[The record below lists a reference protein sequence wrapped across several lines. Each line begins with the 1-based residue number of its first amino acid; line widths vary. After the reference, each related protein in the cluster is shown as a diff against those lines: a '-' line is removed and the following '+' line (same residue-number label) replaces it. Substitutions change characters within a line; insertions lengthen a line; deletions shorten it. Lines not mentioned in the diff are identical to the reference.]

1 MNKLCVKN
9 KYLLYSSLGA
19 ALLAAAPGAPFAQT
33 LQAKPIR
40 LVIGFPAG
48 GPIDT
53 VARVLAPQLTEG
65 FGQQVIIDNRA
76 GANGIIAMDIVAKA
90 APDGHT
96 IFFGTAGNLAINPAL
111 YAKLPFDVL
120 RDFAAVSH
128 VASTS
133 SLIYAHP
140 SVPVKTLGE
149 FIAHASANPGKVHY
163 ASSGSGGMPHLGAEL
178 LNVAAKIKTVHV
190 PYKGTAPGFTA
201 LLGGEVQFAI
211 SAVVSGLQH
220 VKTGRLKAIATTT
233 KKRIALLPDVAAANE
248 TLPGY
253 EVDNWHGLVAPAGT
267 PRAVIARLNS
277 EIARVI
283 SLPAIQEKLSAQGI
297 DPVGSA
303 PQAMDAFWKAEIAK
317 WARVVKTA
325 AIRPE

>member
-1 MNKLCVKN
+1 M
-9 KYLLYSSLGA
+9 
-19 ALLAAAPGAPFAQT
+19 
-33 LQAKPIR
+33 
-40 LVIGFPAG
+40 
-48 GPIDT
+48 
-53 VARVLAPQLTEG
+53 ARVLAPHLTEG

-96 IFFGTAGNLAINPAL
+96 LFFGTTGNLAINPAM
-111 YAKLPFDVL
+111 YAKLPFDL
-120 RDFAAVSH
+120 ARDFAPVSH

-140 SVPVKTLGE
+140 SVPAKNLAE
-149 FIAHASANPGKVHY
+149 FIAHASANPGKVLY

-190 PYKGTAPGFTA
+190 PYKGSAPGFTA

-211 SAVVSGLQH
+211 SGVVTGLQH
-220 VKTGRLKAIATTT
+220 VKAGRLKALATTMKT
-233 KKRIALLPDVAAANE
+233 RVAMLPDVAAANE

-267 PRAVIARLNS
+267 PRNVIARLHS
-277 EIARVI
+277 EFARAI
-283 SLPAIQEKLSAQGI
+283 RLPAIQEKLAAQGI
-297 DPVGSA
+297 DPVGST
-303 PQAMDAFWKAEIAK
+303 PQELAVFWKAEIAK
-317 WARVVKTA
+317 WARVVKSA
-325 AIRPE
+325 GVRSE

>member
-1 MNKLCVKN
+1 M
-9 KYLLYSSLGA
+9 
-19 ALLAAAPGAPFAQT
+19 
-33 LQAKPIR
+33 
-40 LVIGFPAG
+40 VIGFPAG
-48 GPIDT
+48 GPIDA
-53 VARVLAPQLTEG
+53 VARALAPQLADG
-65 FGQQVIIDNRA
+65 LGQQLIIDNRA

-96 IFFGTAGNLAINPAL
+96 LFFGTTGNLAINPVL

-120 RDFAAVSH
+120 RDFAPVSH

-140 SVPVKTLGE
+140 SMPVKTLGE

-163 ASSGSGGMPHLGAEL
+163 ASSGSGGIPHLGAEL

-220 VKTGRLKAIATTT
+220 VKAGRLKAIATTT
-233 KKRIALLPDVAAANE
+233 KKRVALLPDVAAANE
-248 TLPGY
+248 ILPGY
-253 EVDNWHGLVAPAGT
+253 EVDNWHALVAPAGT
-267 PRAVIARLNS
+267 PRPVIARLQG

-283 SLPAIQEKLSAQGI
+283 KLPAVLEKLAAQGV
-297 DPVGSA
+297 DPVAGT
-303 PQAMDAFWKAEIAK
+303 PPELDAFWRAEISK
-317 WARVVKTA
+317 WARVVKSA
-325 AIRPE
+325 GVRPE

>member
-1 MNKLCVKN
+1 M
-9 KYLLYSSLGA
+9 LLIFASGS
-19 ALLAAAPGAPFAQT
+19 ALAQP
-33 LQAKPIR
+33 LQNKPIR

-53 VARVLAPQLTEG
+53 VARLLAPQLTEG
-65 FGQQVIIDNRA
+65 FGQQLIIDNRA

-96 IFFGTAGNLAINPAL
+96 LFFGTTGNLAINPAM
-111 YAKLPFDVL
+111 YTKLPFDL
-120 RDFAAVSH
+120 TRDFAPVSH

-140 SVPVKTLGE
+140 SVPAKNLGE
-149 FIAHASANPGKVHY
+149 FIAHASANPGKVLY
-163 ASSGSGGMPHLGAEL
+163 ASSGNGGMPHLGAEL

-190 PYKGTAPGFTA
+190 PYKGSAPGFTA

-211 SAVVSGLQH
+211 SGVVTGLPH
-220 VKTGRLKAIATTT
+220 VKAGRLKAIATTMKT
-233 KKRIALLPDVAAANE
+233 RVAMLPDVAAANE

-267 PRAVIARLNS
+267 PPGVIAHLHG
-277 EIARVI
+277 EFARAI
-283 SLPAIQEKLSAQGI
+283 RIPAIQEKLAAQGI
-297 DPVGSA
+297 DPVGST
-303 PQAMDAFWKAEIAK
+303 PQELAVFWKAEIAK
-317 WARVVKTA
+317 WARVVKSA
-325 AIRPE
+325 GVRPE

>member
-1 MNKLCVKN
+1 MLR
-9 KYLLYSSLGA
+9 YITIATILLVCASGGV
-19 ALLAAAPGAPFAQT
+19 LAQP
-33 LQAKPIR
+33 LQNKPIR

-53 VARVLAPQLTEG
+53 VARVLAPHLTEG

-96 IFFGTAGNLAINPAL
+96 LFFGTTGNLAINPAM
-111 YAKLPFDVL
+111 YAKLPFDL
-120 RDFAAVSH
+120 ARDFAPVSH

-140 SVPVKTLGE
+140 SVPAKNLAE
-149 FIAHASANPGKVHY
+149 FIAHASANPGKVLY

-190 PYKGTAPGFTA
+190 PYKGSAPGFTA

-211 SAVVSGLQH
+211 SGVVTGLQH
-220 VKTGRLKAIATTT
+220 VKAGRQKALATTMKT
-233 KKRIALLPDVAAANE
+233 RVAMLPDVAAANE

-267 PRAVIARLNS
+267 PRNVIARLHS
-277 EIARVI
+277 EFARAI
-283 SLPAIQEKLSAQGI
+283 RLPAIQEKLAAQGI
-297 DPVGSA
+297 DPVGST
-303 PQAMDAFWKAEIAK
+303 PQELAVFWKAEIAK
-317 WARVVKTA
+317 WARVVKSA
-325 AIRPE
+325 GVRPE

>member
-1 MNKLCVKN
+1 MLR
-9 KYLLYSSLGA
+9 YIITATILLICASGGV
-19 ALLAAAPGAPFAQT
+19 LAQP
-33 LQAKPIR
+33 LQNKPIR

-53 VARVLAPQLTEG
+53 VARVLAPHLTEG

-76 GANGIIAMDIVAKA
+76 GANGIIAMDIVTKA

-96 IFFGTAGNLAINPAL
+96 LFFGTTGNLAINPAM
-111 YAKLPFDVL
+111 YAKLPFDL
-120 RDFAAVSH
+120 TRDFAPVSQ

-140 SVPVKTLGE
+140 SVPAKNLAE
-149 FIAHASANPGKVHY
+149 FIAHASANPGKVLY

-190 PYKGTAPGFTA
+190 PYKGSAPGFTA

-211 SAVVSGLQH
+211 SGVVTGLQH
-220 VKTGRLKAIATTT
+220 VKAGRLKALATTMKT
-233 KKRIALLPDVAAANE
+233 RVAMLPDVAAANE

-267 PRAVIARLNS
+267 PRNVIARLHS
-277 EIARVI
+277 EFARAI
-283 SLPAIQEKLSAQGI
+283 RLPAIQEKLAAQGI
-297 DPVGSA
+297 DPVGST
-303 PQAMDAFWKAEIAK
+303 PQELAVFWKAEIAK
-317 WARVVKTA
+317 WARVVKSA
-325 AIRPE
+325 GVRPE

>member
-1 MNKLCVKN
+1 MLR
-9 KYLLYSSLGA
+9 YTTTA
-19 ALLAAAPGAPFAQT
+19 ALLLAFASGGTLAQT
-33 LQAKPIR
+33 LQNKPIR

-53 VARVLAPQLTEG
+53 VARLLAPHLTEG
-65 FGQQVIIDNRA
+65 LGQQVIIDNRA

-90 APDGHT
+90 TPDGHT
-96 IFFGTAGNLAINPAL
+96 LFFGTTGNLAINPAL
-111 YAKLPFDVL
+111 YAKLPFDL
-120 RDFAAVSH
+120 TRDFAPVSH

-140 SVPVKTLGE
+140 SVPAKNLSE
-149 FIAHASANPGKVHY
+149 FIAHASANPGKVMY
-163 ASSGSGGMPHLGAEL
+163 ASSGNGGIPHLGAEM
-178 LNVAAKIKTVHV
+178 LNMAAKIKTVHV

-220 VKTGRLKAIATTT
+220 MKAGRLKAIATTMKT
-233 KKRIALLPDVAAANE
+233 RLALLPDVAAANE

-253 EVDNWHGLVAPAGT
+253 VVDNWHGLVAPAGT
-267 PRAVIARLNS
+267 PGKVITRLQG

-283 SLPAIQEKLSAQGI
+283 KLPAIQEKLAAQGV
-297 DPVGSA
+297 DPVGST
-303 PQAMDAFWKAEIAK
+303 PQELAVFWKAEIAK
-317 WARVVKTA
+317 WARVVKSA
-325 AIRPE
+325 GVRPE

>member
-1 MNKLCVKN
+1 MLR
-9 KYLLYSSLGA
+9 YITIATILLVCASGGV
-19 ALLAAAPGAPFAQT
+19 LAQV
-33 LQAKPIR
+33 LQNKPIR
-40 LVIGFPAG
+40 LVIGFPPG

-53 VARVLAPQLTEG
+53 VARLLVPQLTDG

-96 IFFGTAGNLAINPAL
+96 LFFGTTGNLAINPAM
-111 YAKLPFDVL
+111 YAKLPFDL
-120 RDFAAVSH
+120 ARDFAPVSH

-140 SVPVKTLGE
+140 SVPAKNLAE
-149 FIAHASANPGKVHY
+149 FIAHASANPGKVLY

-190 PYKGTAPGFTA
+190 PYKGSAPGFTA

-211 SAVVSGLQH
+211 SGVVTGLQH
-220 VKTGRLKAIATTT
+220 VKAGRLKALATTMKT
-233 KKRIALLPDVAAANE
+233 RVAMLPDVAAANE

-267 PRAVIARLNS
+267 PRNVIARLHS
-277 EIARVI
+277 EFARAI
-283 SLPAIQEKLSAQGI
+283 RLPAIQEKLAAQGI
-297 DPVGSA
+297 DPVGST
-303 PQAMDAFWKAEIAK
+303 PQELAVFWKAEIAK
-317 WARVVKTA
+317 WARVVKSA
-325 AIRPE
+325 GVRPE